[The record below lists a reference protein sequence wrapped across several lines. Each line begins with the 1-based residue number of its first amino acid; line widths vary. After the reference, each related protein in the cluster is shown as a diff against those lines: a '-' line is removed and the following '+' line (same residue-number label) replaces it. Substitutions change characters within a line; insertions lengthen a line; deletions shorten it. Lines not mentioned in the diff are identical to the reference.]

1 MSISGSSVSIDLG
14 SCKGKKMFGKYLR
27 NNPGK
32 KIEEFKEEDGII
44 LKMQGKQLW
53 ALVEALSLLKTT
65 LANILFLTSLAAV
78 ALPKYPF
85 LLESFV
91 TEKLQLST

>member
-1 MSISGSSVSIDLG
+1 
-14 SCKGKKMFGKYLR
+14 
-27 NNPGK
+27 
-32 KIEEFKEEDGII
+32 
-44 LKMQGKQLW
+44 MQGKQLW

-65 LANILFLTSLAAV
+65 LANILFLTSLAVV